1 MTYHIAQVNI
11 GKFRFPTSDS
21 RMAGF
26 VDQLKPINALADNT
40 PGFVWRLQDE
50 SGDATAIR
58 VFPDD
63 MIAVN
68 FSVWETIEALFNY
81 VYYSD
86 HANLLR
92 ERKQWFEHMTEH
104 YMVMWWVPA
113 GHVPTLSEAKERLD
127 ALRRDGPTSY
137 AFTFKQRF
145 EAPTTVKD

>member
-1 MTYHIAQVNI
+1 MTYHIAQLNI
-11 GKFRFPTSDS
+11 GKFRFPTTDP

-26 VDQLKPINALADNT
+26 MNQLKPINALADNT

-58 VFPDD
+58 PFPDD
-63 MIAVN
+63 MVAVN
-68 FSVWETIEALFNY
+68 FSVWENLDALFNY

-86 HANLLR
+86 HAKVLR

-104 YMVMWWVPA
+104 YMVMWWIPA
-113 GHVPTLSEAKERLD
+113 GHTPTLIEAKERLE
-127 ALRRDGPTSY
+127 ALRRDGPTPF

-145 EAPTTVKD
+145 EAPEE

>member
-1 MTYHIAQVNI
+1 MTYHIAQLNI
-11 GKFRFPTSDS
+11 GKFRFPTTDP

-26 VDQLKPINALADNT
+26 MDQLKPINALADNT

-58 VFPDD
+58 PFPDD

-68 FSVWETIEALFNY
+68 FSVWENIEVLFNY

-86 HANLLR
+86 HAKVLR
-92 ERKQWFEHMTEH
+92 ERKEWFEHMTEH
-104 YMVMWWVPA
+104 YMVMWWIPA
-113 GHVPTLSEAKERLD
+113 GHTPTLVEAKERLE
-127 ALRRDGPTSY
+127 ALRRDGPTPF

-145 EAPTTVKD
+145 EAPTT